1 LAEEVRKGLLSA
13 GGEFKEA
20 AVMDEDSVTIEE
32 AVEQEVEK
40 EYASGPLESLAET
53 LKKSLMNIKVEK
65 PTSPMKTSISENLRE
80 SLLNLST
87 CDDAESKS
95 ESLDNWI
102 IDDNQSEASIITL
115 DTITDSM
122 DMDMEDFDDFN
133 DMEHE
138 LSMWITKE

>member
-1 LAEEVRKGLLSA
+1 ME
-13 GGEFKEA
+13 
-20 AVMDEDSVTIEE
+20 EDSVTIEQT
-32 AVEQEVEK
+32 VEQEVEK
-40 EYASGPLESLAET
+40 ESSTVPLESLAET

-65 PTSPMKTSISENLRE
+65 PASPMKTSLSENLRE

-87 CDDAESKS
+87 YDDEESKS

-102 IDDNQSEASIITL
+102 MDDNQSEASIITL
-115 DTITDSM
+115 DTITDSV

-138 LSMWITKE
+138 LSMWISKE

>member
-1 LAEEVRKGLLSA
+1 
-13 GGEFKEA
+13 
-20 AVMDEDSVTIEE
+20 MDEDSVTIEE
-32 AVEQEVEK
+32 AVEPVVEK
-40 EYASGPLESLAET
+40 ENSSGPLESLAET

-138 LSMWITKE
+138 LS